1 MNLIEFQIILFDH
14 PYRRQYDL
22 LISRRQ
28 RGVKMLV
35 NMKDLL
41 VKARKGRYAVP
52 AFDTDVNVLMKATL
66 DTAEMMRS
74 PVILQFHESDIQGRN
89 GYYVISTVTGI
100 ADRYDIP
107 IVLHLDHGSNIHAI
121 KRAVD
126 LGFTSVM
133 FDGSH
138 LPIELNIEKTK
149 IVVEYAHE
157 QGVTVEAELGHVGG
171 DDRNFEDTGASELTD
186 PEDVGR
192 FVDATGVDAL
202 AVSIGTSHGV
212 YKAEPKLNIDV
223 LKAISAA
230 NDLPLVLHGGSA
242 NPTDQLKEAVANGI
256 SKINIF
262 ADLRVA
268 FKQGLFEAAASI
280 TREDPMPK
288 ELFEPL
294 SRHISRVVSEKIG
307 LCGSADKA

>member
-1 MNLIEFQIILFDH
+1 METK
-14 PYRRQYDL
+14 
-22 LISRRQ
+22 

-41 VKARKGRYAVP
+41 VKARKGGYAVP

-89 GYYVISTVTGI
+89 GYYVIAAVTGI
-100 ADRYDIP
+100 AERYDIP
-107 IVLHLDHGSNIHAI
+107 IVLHLDHGSNINAI

-138 LPIELNIEKTK
+138 LPVELNIEKTRN
-149 IVVEYAHE
+149 VVEYAHE
-157 QGVTVEAELGHVGG
+157 RAVSVEAELGHVGG
-171 DDRNFEDTGASELTD
+171 SDRNFEDTGASELTD

-212 YKAEPKLNIDV
+212 YTAEPKLNIDV
-223 LKAISAA
+223 LKAISSASE
-230 NDLPLVLHGGSA
+230 LPLVLHGGSA
-242 NPTDQLKEAVANGI
+242 NPPEQLKEAVSNGI

-268 FKQGLFEAAASI
+268 FKQGLDEAAASI
-280 TREDPMPK
+280 MREDPMPK

-294 SRHISRVVSEKIG
+294 SRHISMVVAEKIG
-307 LCGSADKA
+307 LCGSGQKA